1 MVILFVELHIS
12 VHFSKC
18 IILHDKKVKRENFKI
33 LNLSELNLNFKTFKV

>member
-18 IILHDKKVKRENFKI
+18 IILHDKKVRERKFQDFK
-33 LNLSELNLNFKTFKV
+33 FKWVKFKFQNI